1 MEKKALPQRAAGRA
15 RDSNSGRKSPQALS
29 FLRAKL
35 APPPEREGLI
45 ERPRVVER
53 LERSRRSRFV
63 TVIAPPGYGKTTLLA
78 QWATRDR
85 RDFAWLSLD
94 HRDNDP
100 IVLLSYV
107 AESLNGNG
115 SVDAKVFKAL
125 RAPGSSLWSRG
136 LPELGAALAARE
148 QPVVLVLDDVHA
160 LHEDQC
166 LDALAA
172 LAAHVPLGSQIVFS
186 GRAEPRIG
194 LAKLR
199 VEGELHELDPA
210 ALALNDAEAAALLEA
225 AGADVTPTE
234 ATELNRHAEGW
245 AAGLYL
251 AALSLKGGSSVAS
264 FDGSDRF
271 VTDYLRSE
279 QLSEAD
285 EGARDFLL
293 RTSVLETMSGAL
305 CDAVLEQSD
314 SSPMLEWLEHENLF
328 VVALDNTRTWF
339 RYHNLFREML
349 LAELE
354 REQPHLLPGLQSRA
368 ADWFEANGWHEEA
381 IDYAAAT
388 GDTGRYASLVVQNAL
403 SYYRAGR
410 VTTVERWLAPLDDQ
424 QLLTANPEIAVVGA
438 WLHAL
443 RGRPAQSERWALAL
457 EAADR
462 SGAMYD
468 GSPLEAWAAT
478 VRASLC
484 REGVDQMQ
492 RDAEIAVAGLT
503 RASAWRPAAML
514 LAGIATLLRG
524 DDRAEASI
532 DEAAEAAVA
541 AGAVWVGLVARSE
554 LALLALERGDLV
566 AADAQAALARE
577 ITDES
582 PSGDY
587 VLSVIEHAVT
597 ARLAIAQGKG
607 ARARHALAAAQRLR
621 PMLTHALPWLSV
633 QAQLEL
639 AAAHLDLGDPRGAI
653 TLYHEAQEI
662 MRRRPRLGMLVAR
675 SEEIASRI
683 PDTADASSGWAA
695 TLTAAELRLL
705 PLLTTHLSF
714 REIAERLFVSRNTVK
729 TQAISIYRKLD
740 ASSRS
745 EAIERAIALGL
756 VDAAPASRAAD
767 FTPTG

>member
-1 MEKKALPQRAAGRA
+1 LPQRAAGRA
-15 RDSNSGRKSPQALS
+15 RDSNSAPKTEALA

-35 APPPEREGLI
+35 VAPAERGGLV

-63 TVIAPPGYGKTTLLA
+63 TVIAPLGYGKTTLLA
-78 QWATRDR
+78 QWAARDA

-107 AESLNGNG
+107 AQALNADG
-115 SVDAKVFKAL
+115 SVDDKVFKAL
-125 RAPGSSLWSRG
+125 QAPGDSLWSRG
-136 LPELGAALAARE
+136 LPELGEALASRE

-160 LHEDQC
+160 LHDDRC

-172 LAAHVPLGSQIVFS
+172 LAGHVPPGSQIVFS
-186 GRAEPRIG
+186 GRHDPRIG

-199 VEGELHELDPA
+199 VDGELHELDA
-210 ALALNDAEAAALLEA
+210 ASLALNDDEAAALLAA

-234 ATELNRHAEGW
+234 ASELNRHAEGW

-264 FDGSDRF
+264 FDGSDRL

-279 QLSEAD
+279 ELSQTD

-293 RTSVLETMSGAL
+293 RTSVLETMTGTL
-305 CDAVLEQSD
+305 CDAVLEQDD
-314 SSPMLEWLEHENLF
+314 SAPMLEWLERENLF

-354 REQPHLLPGLQSRA
+354 REQAHVLPELRSRA
-368 ADWFEANGWHEEA
+368 ADWFEANGWQEEA

-388 GDTGRYASLVVQNAL
+388 GDTARYARLVVRNAFP
-403 SYYRAGR
+403 YYRAGR

-424 QLLTANPEIAVVGA
+424 ELLTANPEIAVVGA

-457 EAADR
+457 ESADR
-462 SGAMYD
+462 SGTMYD
-468 GSPLEAWAAT
+468 GSSLEAWAAT

-484 REGVDQMQ
+484 RDGIDQMQ

-503 RASAWRPAAML
+503 PASPWRQSAML
-514 LAGIATLLRG
+514 LAGLAALLRA
-524 DDRAEASI
+524 DDRAEALI
-532 DEAAEAAVA
+532 EEAAEAAVA
-541 AGAVWVGLVARSE
+541 AGAVWVGLVARSQ

-566 AADAQAALARE
+566 AADAQTAVARE
-577 ITDES
+577 FTDES

-587 VLSVIEHAVT
+587 VLSVIDHAVT

-607 ARARHALAAAQRLR
+607 ARARQALAAAQRLR

-639 AAAHLDLGDPRGAI
+639 AAAHLELGDPRGAT

-662 MRRRPRLGMLVAR
+662 LRRRPRLGTLVAR
-675 SEEIASRI
+675 AEEIGSRI
-683 PDTADASSGWAA
+683 PETPDASSGWAA

-745 EAIERAIALGL
+745 EAIERAVTLGL